1 MTTLGH
7 ELRLMHNPAL
17 GAVLLWRF
25 ARSYSEVHQFHAPAP
40 LPLSALVLPMVWHS
54 DTLRHITS
62 NRAASGL
69 RALADKFTDDQLD
82 VLLALHGRASRWR
95 GKTKDALRMG
105 MSTGILRLS
114 PEGGLVAGD
123 ADLSPNAQ
131 APTIRAQIAAA
142 EKMGA
147 WFSILS
153 LREISLTLN
162 VRF

>member
-7 ELRLMHNPAL
+7 ELRLVHNPAL

-25 ARSYSEVHQFHAPAP
+25 ARSYSEAHQVHAPAP

-54 DTLRHITS
+54 DTLSHVTS
-62 NRAASGL
+62 TRVASGL
-69 RALADKFTDDQLD
+69 RALADKFTDHQLD

-95 GKTKDALRMG
+95 DKTEDALRMG
-105 MSTGILRLS
+105 ISTGILRLS

-123 ADLSPNAQ
+123 ADWSLNAQ

-142 EKMGA
+142 EKVGA